1 MKNLIFL
8 IILIGI
14 IVLLLNHSKER
25 KNDLETKG
33 IWGVG
38 VIKGTRLI
46 RNIRIVYIFNNK
58 EYITSSTI
66 LNDSDISS
74 LENKQLPVLYL
85 KEDKDS
91 NELLFLKKDF
101 ADFKKPYPD
110 SLKWICDSL
119 NICE

>member
-8 IILIGI
+8 FVLIGI
-14 IVLLLNHSKER
+14 IVLLLNHSKES
-25 KNDLETKG
+25 KNNLMTKG
-33 IWGVG
+33 VWGVG

-46 RNIRIVYIFNNK
+46 RNIRLVYIFNDK
-58 EYITSSTI
+58 EYVTGSTI
-66 LNDSDISS
+66 LSDSDI
-74 LENKQLPVLYL
+74 LALKNKPLPILYL
-85 KEDKDS
+85 KEDEDS

-119 NICE
+119 YICK

>member
-1 MKNLIFL
+1 MKNLFFL